1 MKTTVMPMNAEQNP
15 NDITHYRACN
25 LCEAICGLEIR
36 VRHGEIVSI
45 KGDEN
50 DPLSRGHICP
60 KAVALQDLQ
69 TDPDRLRRP
78 LRRLRDVGDGT
89 SWEAIS
95 WDEAFD
101 EVAERIVDVRRRYG
115 DDAFAVYMGNPSVHN
130 YGLLTHQGALFSHL
144 RTNNRYSA
152 TSVDQ
157 LPHHLTSLWLY
168 GHKDLIPVP
177 DIDRTDYLLV
187 LGGNPLASNGS
198 IWTVPD
204 VRQRI
209 KDLRARGGKLVVID
223 PRRTETAALASD
235 YHAIRP
241 ATDVLFLAALLH
253 EILRTQPVST
263 AGLAPVADGL
273 DDVRRALARF
283 TPASVAART
292 GIPAASIETIA
303 RDFATAD
310 HAVCYGRM
318 GVSVQSFGTL
328 NHWLIQMLN
337 LVTGNL
343 DRVGGSLFTH
353 PAAFDFAGTR
363 PGRFARFHSR
373 VSGRPEFGGELPVV
387 ALAEEILTPGDGQIK
402 ALFTAAG
409 NPVLSTPNGRQLDEA
424 LSGLDFMVSLDP
436 YLNETTRHAD
446 IILPPTAPLEHDHYD
461 IAFHTLAVRNT
472 VRFNAP
478 VVPKPEGALHDWE
491 IFTELGKRVA
501 RLLGTTA
508 REQVPPAEIIDQQL
522 RASRYSEAAG
532 HPAALTLERV
542 RAHPSGIDL
551 GALAPSGAER
561 LLTPDQRINCAIPE
575 CLADLERAAATLD
588 ETPDLRL
595 IGRRHLRSNNSWMHN
610 FHRLVKGKDRT
621 QLLMH
626 PDDMAA
632 RGIVDGMTVTISSR
646 VAALEVTA
654 SACTDMLP
662 GVVSL
667 PHGYGHKRPGVRL
680 HVAAELPG
688 ISMNDL
694 TDEQAID
701 PLSGNA
707 VLNGVPVDV
716 VPASAARVVR
726 SAPERTPTTA

>member
-1 MKTTVMPMNAEQNP
+1 MNADP
-15 NDITHYRACN
+15 NSTDTIHYRACN

-36 VRHGEIVSI
+36 VRAGEIVSI
-45 KGDEN
+45 KGDAN

-69 TDPDRLRRP
+69 SDPDRLRRP
-78 LRRLRDVGDGT
+78 MRRLRNVGDGT
-89 SWEAIS
+89 SWEEIS
-95 WDEAFD
+95 WAAAFD
-101 EVAERIVDVRRRYG
+101 EVAERIVGIRRRDG

-130 YGLLTHQGALFSHL
+130 YGMLTHQGALFSHL

-223 PRRTETAALASD
+223 PRRTETANVASD

-241 ATDVLFLAALLH
+241 ATDVLFLAAVLH

-263 AGLAPVADGL
+263 DGLAAVADGL
-273 DDVRRALARF
+273 DSVREALAPF
-283 TPASVAART
+283 TPGTVAART
-292 GIPAASIETIA
+292 GISAESIARIA
-303 RDFATAD
+303 RDFAAAE

-328 NHWLIQMLN
+328 NHWLIQMIN

-343 DRVGGSLFTH
+343 DRIGGSLFTH

-363 PGRFARFHSR
+363 PGRFARFRSR

-409 NPVLSTPNGRQLDEA
+409 NPVLSTPNGRQLDTA
-424 LSGLDFMVSLDP
+424 LAGLEFMVSLDP

-472 VRFNAP
+472 ARFNAP
-478 VVPKPEGALHDWE
+478 VLPKPEGALHDWE
-491 IFTELGKRVA
+491 IFSELGKRVA
-501 RLLGTTA
+501 KLLGTTA

-522 RASRYSEAAG
+522 RAGRYSEAAG
-532 HPAALTLERV
+532 HPARLTLERV

-551 GALAPSGAER
+551 GALEPSGADR
-561 LLTPDQRINCAIPE
+561 LLTPNQRINCAVPE
-575 CLADLERAAATLD
+575 CLADLTRAAATLD
-588 ETPDLRL
+588 ETPGLSL

-632 RGIVDGMTVTISSR
+632 RGIADGMTVTISSR

-654 SACTDMLP
+654 AASPDMMP

-667 PHGYGHKRPGVRL
+667 PHGYGHQRQGVRL
-680 HVAAELPG
+680 HIAAEQPG

-694 TDEQAID
+694 SDDQAID

-707 VLNGVPVDV
+707 VLNGIPVDV
-716 VPASAARVVR
+716 VPTDTAGVARP
-726 SAPERTPTTA
+726 ATERTPATA

>member
-1 MKTTVMPMNAEQNP
+1 MPMNADP
-15 NDITHYRACN
+15 NSTDTIHYRACN
-25 LCEAICGLEIR
+25 LCEAICGLEIH
-36 VRHGEIVSI
+36 VRGGEIVSI
-45 KGDEN
+45 KGDAN

-78 LRRLRDVGDGT
+78 MRRLRDVGDGT
-89 SWEAIS
+89 SWEEIS
-95 WDEAFD
+95 WTEAFD
-101 EVAERIVDVRRRYG
+101 EVAERIVAIRARHG

-130 YGLLTHQGALFSHL
+130 YGMLTHQGALFSHL
-144 RTNNRYSA
+144 RTSNRYSA

-209 KDLRARGGKLVVID
+209 KELRARGGKLVVID
-223 PRRTETAALASD
+223 PRRTETAAVASD

-253 EILRTQPVST
+253 EILRAQPVST
-263 AGLAPVADGL
+263 DGLAAVADGL
-273 DDVRRALARF
+273 DSVREALAPF
-283 TPASVAART
+283 TPASVAERT
-292 GIPAASIETIA
+292 GIPAETIATIA
-303 RDFATAD
+303 RDFAAAD
-310 HAVCYGRM
+310 CAVCYGRM
-318 GVSVQSFGTL
+318 GVSVQAFGTL
-328 NHWLIQMLN
+328 NHWLIQMIN

-343 DRVGGSLFTH
+343 DRIGGSLFTA

-363 PGRFARFHSR
+363 PGRFARFRSR
-373 VSGRPEFGGELPVV
+373 VSKRPEFGGELPVV
-387 ALAEEILTPGDGQIK
+387 ALAEEILTPGDGQVR

-409 NPVLSTPNGRQLDEA
+409 NPVLSTPNGRQLDTA
-424 LSGLDFMVSLDP
+424 LASLEFMVSLDP

-472 VRFNAP
+472 VRFNEP
-478 VVPKPEGALHDWE
+478 VLPKPEGALHDWE

-501 RLLGTTA
+501 KLLGTTA
-508 REQVPPAEIIDQQL
+508 REQVPPADIIDQQL
-522 RASRYSEAAG
+522 RAGRYSEAAG
-532 HPAALTLERV
+532 HPARLTLERV
-542 RAHPSGIDL
+542 RAEPSGLDL
-551 GALAPSGAER
+551 GALEPSGAAR
-561 LLTPDQRINCAIPE
+561 LLTQNQRINCAIPE
-575 CLADLERAAATLD
+575 CLADLARAAATLD
-588 ETPDLRL
+588 EAPGLSL

-632 RGIVDGMTVTISSR
+632 RGIADGTPVTISSR

-654 SACTDMLP
+654 AACPDMML

-667 PHGYGHKRPGVRL
+667 PHGYGHQRQGVRL
-680 HVAAELPG
+680 HVAAEQPG

-694 TDEQAID
+694 TDDQLVD

-707 VLNGVPVDV
+707 VLNGIPVDV
-716 VPASAARVVR
+716 EPTGAPGVVR
-726 SAPERTPTTA
+726 EATQRTPATA